1 MADGEGTVVE
11 HVVLGGEPGDGVRT
25 VIVTPT
31 ATIQFGQSAKV
42 QVLIS

>member
-25 VIVTPT
+25 EIVAPT
-31 ATIQFGQSAKV
+31 AAIHIGQSAKV